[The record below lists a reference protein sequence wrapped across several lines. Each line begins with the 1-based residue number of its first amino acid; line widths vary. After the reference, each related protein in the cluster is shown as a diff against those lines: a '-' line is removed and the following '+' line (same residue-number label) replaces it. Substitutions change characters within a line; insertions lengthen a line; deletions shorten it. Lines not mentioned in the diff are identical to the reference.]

1 MRLGLSAET
10 YRWVAF
16 PWMRADRPAFR
27 STSHYA
33 PYLLSVAAPDQEA
46 DVPNWLLERVAA
58 HGLTALALDLGLL
71 GSRAQ
76 ASDFRDPLYGSRRA
90 RARQRVGEPG
100 RRSGS
105 LGYRTVRL

>member
-33 PYLLSVAAPDQEA
+33 PYLLSVAAPDHEA
-46 DVPNWLLERVAA
+46 DVPNWLLERVVA

-71 GSRAQ
+71 GSRPG
-76 ASDFRDPLYGSRRA
+76 PLTSESVVRKPACACSAARR
-90 RARQRVGEPG
+90 
-100 RRSGS
+100 
-105 LGYRTVRL
+105 